1 MTLVTCRGHL
11 AVLLYSRVQQR
22 ITPVPTGVVPEYPR
36 NVPGLA
42 ATLGVEHAVVPESAT
57 SMAFGFGFN
66 KAKVL
71 AAAERHVQ
79 QGKLLNAI
87 AEYEKVVKAD
97 PKDLTVLNT
106 IGDLYARI
114 GQTDQAASYFRSVG
128 DAYAQQGFTV
138 KAIAMYKKLTKL
150 NPTNECVLKLAELYS
165 QQGLFNDAR
174 AQYLQIAE
182 QAMRAGHLEHAV
194 QIFQKILEMD
204 PENTAMQVKL
214 AEVYIRLGKKDEG
227 AKILTKAAEA
237 LQARGAADQ
246 AEEILKRMLVLD
258 PNNSSALLL
267 RGKAALESGDGEGAI
282 ELLQKVSNLDS
293 HPDGLRYLM
302 RANLLANRRSD
313 AASVAGKLFKL
324 HKDSQGIAEYADAML
339 KAGAYDEALRTYYE
353 YSEQL
358 LAGDTKPVIE
368 SLRAAIG
375 HVKDNPAALEVLRDL
390 LTKAGDTA
398 NIGEIT
404 ELLAHAYVQ
413 NGQLAAARD
422 LYKQLTEIEP
432 DNPLHAQNYQQI
444 ASKLGGEPQPA
455 ARAFNIEDGALQL
468 DELEATAP
476 VISEHYADE
485 LATVVRA
492 AITDAE
498 LFLSYNLPSKAMAPL
513 LAVLPKAPKDVRV
526 NQRLASLH
534 ARNSRFADAAQCCR
548 TLAKVFSDAGYP
560 DQALKYAE
568 LAEKYGERAKS
579 MPAPAP
585 IAVPATAPKPKAKVA
600 AAGASPTNAPAP
612 EVSAPVERSFAAA
625 APWPVAPVAPP
636 PQAPE
641 PKVQPAEDEIDLS
654 GEWNAVTEKHAP
666 AAAEAPVSTGDE
678 QLDAILEEIRF
689 YVENSMWEEA
699 WAAISNGEAL
709 SPGAPELEKLKKQ
722 FEAAKPAKAPETV
735 VEPEPEVEVV
745 AAPEAPVEA
754 EPVAAA
760 PVEFETAVVEQPR
773 VEEAPVPPEA
783 PAAHYEPP
791 AEPEGDGLKELVF
804 ELEQSLGD
812 LEPQSQAAPAKP
824 AFTPPPARAPVAAPV
839 AAAPPAPPK
848 PVVAPAAAQVAPSAT
863 PMAAQAAAPAAST
876 PAASAGDPQ
885 AESALADIF
894 SDFKQEMEHDS
905 GPAEDPDTHYNLGV
919 AFKEMGL
926 LDEAISELQKVC
938 QSVEGGHEF
947 SQAMQAYTWLAQCFL
962 EKGVPEA
969 AVRWYEKALKLPAI
983 DGEARTALHYELAS
997 AYETANNK
1005 ESALA
1010 HFLEVYGS
1018 NIDYRDVAERI
1029 KALKS

>member
-66 KAKVL
+66 KAEVL

-87 AEYEKVVKAD
+87 AEDEKVVKAD

-128 DAYAQQGFTV
+128 DAYGQQGFTV

-174 AQYLQIAE
+174 AQYLQLAE
-182 QAMRAGHLEHAV
+182 QAMRSGQLEQAV
-194 QIFQKILEMD
+194 GIFQKILEMD

-214 AEVYIRLGKKDEG
+214 AEVYVRLGKKEEG

-246 AEEILKRMLVLD
+246 AEEILKRMLALD

-267 RGKAALESGDGEGAI
+267 RGKAALDSGDGEGAVD
-282 ELLQKVSNLDS
+282 LLQKVPKLESN
-293 HPDGLRYLM
+293 PDGLRYLM
-302 RANLLANRRSD
+302 RAYLLANRRSD
-313 AASVAGKLFKL
+313 AATVAGKLFTL
-324 HKDSQGIAEYADAML
+324 HKDSHGIAEYADAML

-358 LAGDTKPVIE
+358 LAGDTTAIIE

-413 NGQLAAARD
+413 NGQLPAARD
-422 LYKQLTEIEP
+422 LYKQLMEIEP

-444 ASKLGGEPQPA
+444 VSKLGGEPQPA
-455 ARAFNIEDGALQL
+455 RTFNIEDGALQL

-513 LAVLPKAPKDVRV
+513 LAVLPKAPRDVRV

-548 TLAKVFSDAGYP
+548 TLGKVFSEAGYP
-560 DQALKYAE
+560 DHALRYAE
-568 LAEKYGERAKS
+568 LGEKYSERAKS

-585 IAVPATAPKPKAKVA
+585 LAVPVPAAKPKSKGA
-600 AAGASPTNAPAP
+600 AAAASAPASTP
-612 EVSAPVERSFAAA
+612 SQEVSAPAERSFAAA
-625 APWPVAPVAPP
+625 APWPVAPAVPP
-636 PQAPE
+636 PQVMPE
-641 PKVQPAEDEIDLS
+641 AKVQPPAEDEIDLS
-654 GEWNAVTEKHAP
+654 GEWNAVAQEQAP
-666 AAAEAPVSTGDE
+666 AASEAPVSTGDE
-678 QLDAILEEIRF
+678 QLDAVLEEIRF
-689 YVENSMWEEA
+689 YLANSMWEEA
-699 WAAISNGEAL
+699 WAAITNGEAL
-709 SPGAPELEKLKKQ
+709 APGAPELEKLKKQ
-722 FEAAKPAKAPETV
+722 FEAAKPKPT
-735 VEPEPEVEVV
+735 EPEPQIEV
-745 AAPEAPVEA
+745 APAP
-754 EPVAAA
+754 EPVAEAA
-760 PVEFETAVVEQPR
+760 PSFETSAPAFQAPVVEEP
-773 VEEAPVPPEA
+773 APIAQEA
-783 PAAHYEPP
+783 PAVAAEAPAMQYEPQP
-791 AEPEGDGLKELVF
+791 A
-804 ELEQSLGD
+804 
-812 LEPQSQAAPAKP
+812 
-824 AFTPPPARAPVAAPV
+824 
-839 AAAPPAPPK
+839 
-848 PVVAPAAAQVAPSAT
+848 
-863 PMAAQAAAPAAST
+863 
-876 PAASAGDPQ
+876 
-885 AESALADIF
+885 
-894 SDFKQEMEHDS
+894 
-905 GPAEDPDTHYNLGV
+905 
-919 AFKEMGL
+919 
-926 LDEAISELQKVC
+926 
-938 QSVEGGHEF
+938 
-947 SQAMQAYTWLAQCFL
+947 
-962 EKGVPEA
+962 
-969 AVRWYEKALKLPAI
+969 
-983 DGEARTALHYELAS
+983 
-997 AYETANNK
+997 
-1005 ESALA
+1005 
-1010 HFLEVYGS
+1010 
-1018 NIDYRDVAERI
+1018 
-1029 KALKS
+1029 